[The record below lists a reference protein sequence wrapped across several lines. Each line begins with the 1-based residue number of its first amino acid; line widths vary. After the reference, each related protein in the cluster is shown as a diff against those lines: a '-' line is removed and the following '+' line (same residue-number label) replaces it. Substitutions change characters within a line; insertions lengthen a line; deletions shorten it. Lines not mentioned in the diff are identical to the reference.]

1 MRKWDIGS
9 KSLCIPQMLNA
20 IKSIN
25 GKVCIT
31 GVSGFRRERCGTMM
45 DRPAKGGAWYM
56 MFIKCRI
63 KNYSDT
69 AKRIRASVPATGN
82 YMKDGRYVYEGDNTY
97 FTCSKKIEFDP
108 DVIQLNPGEEVTCV
122 TGKLTYCHKKY
133 WDIDKTDFYVR
144 LCGRG
149 DGISDPDKLD
159 PRAGVLGKAVNIL
172 VKSSQIKKK

>member
-1 MRKWDIGS
+1 MQPSDPE
-9 KSLCIPQMLNA
+9 L
-20 IKSIN
+20 
-25 GKVCIT
+25 
-31 GVSGFRRERCGTMM
+31 
-45 DRPAKGGAWYM
+45 KGGAGTCYM

-82 YMKDGRYVYEGDNTY
+82 YMKDGRYAYEGDNTY

-122 TGKLTYCHKKY
+122 TGKQQYCHKKY

-144 LCGRG
+144 LCGRN
-149 DGISDPDKLD
+149 DGISQPDKLD
-159 PRAGVLGKAVNIL
+159 PRAGVLGTAVNIL